1 MTIFTT
7 VSGENPGSTK
17 HILQLDFNELL
28 REYWVF
34 LLDTVVRIATLLKKI
49 FFEEKEI
56 RLKEQMLMATKM
68 KT

>member
-34 LLDTVVRIATLLKKI
+34 LLDTVVRIATLKKSFLKKNK
-49 FFEEKEI
+49 FG
-56 RLKEQMLMATKM
+56 
-68 KT
+68 